1 MTLLRDFL
9 ITFTGMKTKGSYSRI
24 IAGTM
29 TWGQWGRKFSTSEMS
44 TLINQCVEMGVTTF
58 DHADIYGGYTTEA
71 EFGKAFE
78 NSGVQRENLQFISKC
93 GIQYPTDKRPVGI
106 KHYEYGTDYI
116 IHSAITSLENLK
128 TEYLDL
134 LLLHR
139 PSPLMDPEE
148 VAAAFAALRDSGKVR
163 SFGVS
168 NFTPSQ
174 IALIESAA
182 PVEAHQFECS
192 LTEDTSLWDGVLDD
206 CIINGRTAMSWSP
219 LGSYFR
225 EQNAQNSRIS
235 QSLELLCEKYQV
247 TESQLLVSWLLR
259 HPAGI
264 HPVVGTTRTARLKES
279 MEALHLDLE
288 LEDWFTMLV
297 ASRGEKVP

>member
-1 MTLLRDFL
+1 MNTQ
-9 ITFTGMKTKGSYSRI
+9 INYSRI

-29 TWGQWGRKFSTSEMS
+29 TWGQGGRRCST
-44 TLINQCVEMGVTTF
+44 VEMAGLISDCLEMGITTF

-71 EFGKAFE
+71 DFGKAFLQ
-78 NSGVQRENLQFISKC
+78 SGIDRDSLQLISKC
-93 GIQYPTDKRPVGI
+93 GIQYISEARPVRV

-116 IHSAITSLENLK
+116 LHSATNSLKNLK
-128 TEYLDL
+128 TDYLDL

-148 VAAAFAALRDSGKVR
+148 VAAAFTALRDSGKVK

-174 IALIESAA
+174 IRLIESAV

-192 LTEDTSLWDGVLDD
+192 LTADKALWDGTLDD
-206 CIINGRTAMSWSP
+206 CITGRRLAMAWSP
-219 LGSYFR
+219 LGAYFKDSD
-225 EQNAQNSRIS
+225 ARIERIR
-235 QSLELLCEKYQV
+235 QCIEPLTEKYGASV
-247 TESQLLVSWLLR
+247 SQILLAWLLR

-264 HPVVGTTRTARLKES
+264 HPVVGTTRPGRLRES
-279 MEALHLDLE
+279 FEALSVELE
-288 LEDWFTMLV
+288 LEDWFAMLE
-297 ASRGEKVP
+297 ASQGHKVP